1 MIDHIAFVGAL
12 MTGATVPAAAQD
24 QPDTVEISS
33 ERASPDGAGLEDIV
47 VTAQRREE
55 RLQDVPI
62 AMTAL
67 SGDALEQ
74 SGITNTQQLTQA
86 IPNLVMT
93 SAGSSYQAVIRGV
106 GTRGVTQ
113 GDESNVALYVDGV
126 YQPDQTAANF
136 EFLGIQRVEVLRGPQ
151 GTLFGRNATGGLI
164 NIVTLDPSFTPSL
177 DAELTALMHQ
187 GVSER

>member
-1 MIDHIAFVGAL
+1 MIDHIALMGAL
-12 MTGATVPAAAQD
+12 MTSTAVPAAAQG
-24 QPDTVEISS
+24 QPDGVEMSS
-33 ERASPDGAGLEDIV
+33 ARAAPDSPGIDDIV

-67 SGDALEQ
+67 GGDALEQ

-93 SAGSSYQAVIRGV
+93 SAGS
-106 GTRGVTQ
+106 
-113 GDESNVALYVDGV
+113 
-126 YQPDQTAANF
+126 
-136 EFLGIQRVEVLRGPQ
+136 
-151 GTLFGRNATGGLI
+151 
-164 NIVTLDPSFTPSL
+164 
-177 DAELTALMHQ
+177 ALMHQ